1 MGRRA
6 SKPPPL
12 ANPAAAA
19 QLERAAAAAG
29 LSVGE
34 LADLVFESGVVP
46 PKAADGGVVV
56 QRYTLAEL
64 GTRLWGTM
72 QGVPRDARA
81 GWFAE
86 LLPVQRTSV
95 IVVLRDQGFR
105 SEVIARDLGITIAEV
120 MRTWSAYSSELG
132 SQVLGVRLDTLAGQ
146 LQLAKE
152 RTQQMA
158 IEQGDHRSVWAIEKQ
173 FVEILQSIGVVER
186 ATHRM
191 EVTHKIDDEQRAEIE
206 KIAELRNKQS
216 RRKLEVEEIK
226 QIEAKGDAV
235 PTEVATA
242 DYDDEDDD
250 E

>member
-1 MGRRA
+1 
-6 SKPPPL
+6 
-12 ANPAAAA
+12 
-19 QLERAAAAAG
+19 
-29 LSVGE
+29 
-34 LADLVFESGVVP
+34 
-46 PKAADGGVVV
+46 
-56 QRYTLAEL
+56 
-64 GTRLWGTM
+64 
-72 QGVPRDARA
+72 
-81 GWFAE
+81 
-86 LLPVQRTSV
+86 
-95 IVVLRDQGFR
+95 
-105 SEVIARDLGITIAEV
+105 
-120 MRTWSAYSSELG
+120 
-132 SQVLGVRLDTLAGQ
+132 
-146 LQLAKE
+146 
-152 RTQQMA
+152 MA